1 VTAPPARDARP
12 NAVGLGSLFA
22 LGVNGIVGVGIFF
35 TPGSVAALVPGSA
48 GALAYPL
55 TALLLAPVAL
65 TAAFLGRALSVDG
78 GPYVWARSAFG
89 AKVGWIV
96 GWVAGVSALIS
107 TAAVFAGV
115 AAQLAVSLP
124 LPGGR
129 AAWVVVCAAAL
140 ASIAVTGLRPSAW
153 VWNALTITK
162 LVPLGLLLVFGFGLT
177 RAALAPPAAV
187 DAVAPAW
194 GRALL
199 VALFPL
205 QGFEVVPVLSGSVR
219 GGRHTLTVATF
230 GSLGF
235 AAALYAAIQ
244 LVCVSAVPGLGG
256 ASAPLAQAAAALGGA
271 DAGWLARVVAVGA
284 NVSALG
290 IAFGMVVMTPRYVAA
305 LGGQQ
310 NALAFL
316 GRVNG
321 RGVPIAALLA
331 TVFAIVL
338 LGSLESL
345 ESLFVLSSSAV
356 LIQYVAASAAL
367 IWLSLRRA
375 HGLTPW
381 YVAPALLALGAV
393 GMLSSSIELRELV
406 VLAAF
411 LAVGGAV
418 LLASPGRER

>member
-1 VTAPPARDARP
+1 MTARAPGGARP
-12 NAVGLGSLFA
+12 NRVGLGSLFA

-35 TPGSVAALVPGSA
+35 TPGSVAALVPGA
-48 GALAYPL
+48 TGALAYPL

-65 TAAFLGRALSVDG
+65 TAAFLGRALPVDG
-78 GPYVWARSAFG
+78 GPYVWARTAFG
-89 AKVGWIV
+89 AKVGWVV
-96 GWVAGVSALIS
+96 GWVAGVAALIS

-115 AAQLAVSLP
+115 AAQLAASVP

-129 AAWVVVCAAAL
+129 AGWVVLC
-140 ASIAVTGLRPSAW
+140 AVTLSAIAAGGLRPSAW

-162 LVPLGLLLVFGFGLT
+162 LVPLGLLLVLGLGFT
-177 RAALAPPAAV
+177 RVAPEPAPAV
-187 DAVAPAW
+187 EAVAPAW

-219 GGRHTLTVATF
+219 GGRHTLTLATF
-230 GSLGF
+230 GALCF

-244 LVCVSAVPGLGG
+244 WTCVRAVPGLGG
-256 ASAPLAQAAAALGGA
+256 VSAPLADAAAVLGGS
-271 DAGWLARVVAVGA
+271 GSSLLARAVAVGA

-290 IAFGMVVMTPRYVAA
+290 IAFGMVVMTPRYLAA

-316 GRVNG
+316 GQVNP
-321 RGVPIAALLA
+321 RGVPSAALLA
-331 TVFAIVL
+331 TLLAVVL

-356 LIQYVAASAAL
+356 LVQYVAASASL

-375 HGLTPW
+375 HGLTPR

-393 GMLSSSIELRELV
+393 TLLASSIEARELV

-411 LAVGGAV
+411 LAVGGVV
-418 LLASPGRER
+418 LLASPGGER

>member
-1 VTAPPARDARP
+1 MNAPAARDARP

-65 TAAFLGRALSVDG
+65 TAAFLGRALPVDG

-89 AKVGWIV
+89 AKIGWIV

-115 AAQLAVSLP
+115 AAQLAASFP

-129 AAWVVVCAAAL
+129 AAWVVVCAVTL

-162 LVPLGLLLVFGFGLT
+162 LVPLGLLLVLGFGLT
-177 RAALAPPAAV
+177 RSALAPPPAA

-219 GGRHTLTVATF
+219 GGRHTADGRDVRLAELRCRTLRGDPLRLRSGA
-230 GSLGF
+230 
-235 AAALYAAIQ
+235 
-244 LVCVSAVPGLGG
+244 PELGG
-256 ASAPLAQAAAALGGA
+256 ASAPLAKRPPPSAEPRL
-271 DAGWLARVVAVGA
+271 AGSHESSR
-284 NVSALG
+284 SAP
-290 IAFGMVVMTPRYVAA
+290 T
-305 LGGQQ
+305 
-310 NALAFL
+310 
-316 GRVNG
+316 
-321 RGVPIAALLA
+321 
-331 TVFAIVL
+331 
-338 LGSLESL
+338 S
-345 ESLFVLSSSAV
+345 
-356 LIQYVAASAAL
+356 
-367 IWLSLRRA
+367 RR
-375 HGLTPW
+375 
-381 YVAPALLALGAV
+381 
-393 GMLSSSIELRELV
+393 S
-406 VLAAF
+406 
-411 LAVGGAV
+411 
-418 LLASPGRER
+418 ASPSAWW

>member
-1 VTAPPARDARP
+1 MNAPADRDARP
-12 NAVGLGSLFA
+12 NTVGLGSLFA

-35 TPGSVAALVPGSA
+35 TPGSVAALVPGTA

-65 TAAFLGRALSVDG
+65 TAAFLGRALPVDG

-89 AKVGWIV
+89 AKIGWIV

-115 AAQLAVSLP
+115 AAQLAASFP

-129 AAWVVVCAAAL
+129 AGWVVVCAVTLSAV
-140 ASIAVTGLRPSAW
+140 AVTGLRPSAW

-162 LVPLGLLLVFGFGLT
+162 LVPLGMLLVLGIAVARST
-177 RAALAPPAAV
+177 HEPVPAV
-187 DAVAPAW
+187 DVVSPAW

-219 GGRHTLTVATF
+219 GGRHTLTIATF
-230 GSLGF
+230 GALCF

-244 LVCVSAVPGLGG
+244 ITCVRALPALGG
-256 ASAPLAQAAAALGGA
+256 VSAPLADAAAALGGSA
-271 DAGWLARVVAVGA
+271 SSSVARIVAVGA

-305 LGGQQ
+305 LGEQR
-310 NALAFL
+310 NALSFL
-316 GRVNG
+316 GRVNA
-321 RGVPIAALLA
+321 RGVPIVALLA
-331 TVFAIVL
+331 TLLAVVL

-356 LIQYVAASAAL
+356 LIQYVAASASL
-367 IWLSLRRA
+367 ISLSLRRA
-375 HGLTPW
+375 HGLGPR

-393 GMLSSSIELRELV
+393 GLLSSSIEVRELL